1 MMQIHSQTPLSDNL
15 FIRAER
21 CLLEDEPTH
30 KVAMA
35 NALATDW
42 NANTLTNNNIALAQ
56 SVPVPG
62 RPAKPILVAPR
73 ELHRRSAH
81 TVEGRAALIHAL
93 CHIEFNAINLALDAV
108 YRFRDMPTR
117 YYTDWLQVV
126 SEEAY
131 HFSLLAE
138 HLSTL
143 GYHYGDFPAHNGL
156 WEMAVQTD
164 HDVMVRMALV
174 PRVME
179 ARGLDVTP
187 SIIDKLTAVND
198 KRAVEILRIIH
209 RDEVGHVE
217 IGSRWFRY
225 VCDQRG
231 LQPFTTFKQLLKQYL
246 KGQLK
251 GPYDFKTRKRA
262 GFSDEELAYLESV
275 G

>member
-1 MMQIHSQTPLSDNL
+1 MTQNASQTPMSDNL
-15 FIRAER
+15 YNRAER
-21 CLLEDEPTH
+21 CLLEVDPMH
-30 KVAMA
+30 KVALT
-35 NALATDW
+35 NALVTDW
-42 NANTLTNNNIALAQ
+42 QADALSRIDVAPAH
-56 SVPVPG
+56 SIPVPG
-62 RPAKPILVAPR
+62 RPLKPVLVAPR

-108 YRFRDMPTR
+108 YRFRGMPKR
-117 YYTDWLQVV
+117 YFTDWLQVA

-131 HFSLLAE
+131 HFSLLAD

-143 GYHYGDFPAHNGL
+143 GYHYGDFTAHNGL
-156 WEMAVQTD
+156 WEMAMQTD

-187 SIIDKLTAVND
+187 SIIEKLTAAND
-198 KRAVEILRIIH
+198 ERAVEILRIIH

-251 GPYDFKTRKRA
+251 GPYDFQTRKRA